1 MTGMFAETHNSDVL
15 MDKCAKFI
23 AANKGKTLAGDWM
36 KKVEKSPKLAARII
50 KAKSSKITN

>member
-1 MTGMFAETHNSDVL
+1 MFAETHNSDVL